1 MQQTVH
7 DIERH
12 FGINS
17 QILLTKESEKL
28 LARDGEE
35 HALVW
40 SEFLYILGFQVLVTL
55 LSTLHAHLSYISSK
69 VNVSTLVLIQISL

>member
-1 MQQTVH
+1 MESDGPSYLQVTYKFMKHTLH

-17 QILLTKESEKL
+17 QIFLTEESVKL
-28 LARDGEE
+28 LARDGYE

-40 SEFLYILGFQVLVTL
+40 SDFLYILGFQDLVTL
-55 LSTLHAHLSYISSK
+55 LSTLHADL
-69 VNVSTLVLIQISL
+69 